1 MRRTVL
7 AFLLSTTA
15 VTIAQPAAAQSNV
28 FDLGTITVTSGQN
41 DNLGNSSV
49 SPTGVS
55 ISNEQIYVQNATTL
69 DSALANLPGV
79 SATMDSNGRRNERD
93 IFVRGFG
100 RWQVPLTI
108 DGVRIYLPADNR
120 LDFNRFPTSDL
131 SEIQVEKGYASVL
144 NGPGGL
150 GGWINLV
157 TRKPVKP
164 FEAEAIA
171 GFTIDN
177 RGSFQGWQTY
187 GRVGT
192 LQERYYLQASFTSND
207 QDFWTLSRKYS
218 PTPTSL
224 EDGGRRINSDSG
236 DWRLNLKAGFTPN
249 DTDEY
254 VFNYVRQEGFKGGP
268 LHVRTNPPVP
278 ANGFW
283 RWPQWD
289 VSTFSFL
296 SNTKIGDAS
305 YIKTKFYYNTFD
317 NLLSAYDNISY
328 TTQSNNGRF
337 DSYYNDNAY
346 GASIE
351 AGTQI
356 TPRNLLK
363 AAFHI
368 RYDTHKEYNDNR
380 PTHPTLRNIEPT
392 QTQKERTWSIAAEN
406 TFRVTQDIDWIAGI
420 SYDENKLLLAEEYNS
435 GTMTIFNYPLGGS
448 NAFNWQSM
456 LVWRYSPQGQFH
468 ASVSSRSRFPTLFE
482 RFSTR
487 FGTALPNPDLGPERS
502 INYELGWKYRPNP
515 DTRIETAVCYSDVTD
530 FIQTVTVVPGTTQF
544 QNVGNGHFYGFEISG
559 VTRLHSQLTAGANY
573 TFIRREITDVV
584 NTAFRPTGVPQHKAY
599 LYLSYTPT
607 EKLEIIPSVEL
618 ASARWTDVTLQPAP
632 ILPPG
637 VGVYSLTGSYT
648 LVNLTARYKVT
659 KNLELTAGVRNLLDK
674 NYELADGLPEPG
686 RTVFAKARATF

>member
-15 VTIAQPAAAQSNV
+15 MTITQHAAAQSNV

-55 ISNEQIYVQNATTL
+55 ISNEQIYVQNAITL

-100 RWQVPLTI
+100 RWQVPLTV

-144 NGPGGL
+144 NGPGGM

-171 GFTIDN
+171 GFTVDN

-207 QDFWTLSRKYS
+207 QDFWSLSRKYS

-236 DWRLNLKAGFTPN
+236 DWRLNLKIGFTPN
-249 DTDEY
+249 ATDEY

-268 LHVRTNPPVP
+268 LHVRLNPPVP

-289 VSTFSFL
+289 VSTLSFL
-296 SNTKIGDAS
+296 SNTQIGDVS
-305 YIKTKFYYNTFD
+305 YVKTKFYYNTFD

-337 DSYYNDNAY
+337 NSYYNDNAY

-363 AAFHI
+363 AAFHF
-368 RYDTHKEYNDNR
+368 RQDTHKEYNDNR
-380 PTHPTLRNIEPT
+380 PTDPVNRNIEPV

-406 TFRVTQDIDWIAGI
+406 TFRVTRDIDWIAGI
-420 SYDENKLLLAEEYNS
+420 SYDENKLLLAEEFS
-435 GTMTIFNYPLGGS
+435 GGVITNYPLGGS

-456 LVWRYSPQGQFH
+456 LVWRYTPQGQLH

-502 INYELGWKYRPNP
+502 INYELGWKYRVNP
-515 DTRIETAVCYSDVTD
+515 DTRIETAVFYSDVTD

-544 QNVGNGHFYGFEISG
+544 RNVGDGYFYGFEISG

-573 TFIRREITDVV
+573 TFIRRELKDVV

-659 KNLELTAGVRNLLDK
+659 QNLELTAGVRNLLDK
-674 NYELADGLPEPG
+674 HFELADGLPEPG